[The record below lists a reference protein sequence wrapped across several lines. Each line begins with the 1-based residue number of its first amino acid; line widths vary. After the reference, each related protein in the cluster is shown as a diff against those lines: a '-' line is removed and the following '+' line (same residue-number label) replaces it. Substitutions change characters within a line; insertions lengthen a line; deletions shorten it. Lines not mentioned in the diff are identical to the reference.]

1 MKAKTTLVSSR
12 GPSFGQII
20 NSGSM
25 RSMIDKTLGDQARA
39 TRFVSTLVAAVSDSE
54 QLAACD
60 PKSVISSALKG
71 EALGLNLA
79 LQGFHLLP
87 FGNQCTFIIGYK
99 GYIQLALRTGLYED
113 LDAMEIREGEYK
125 GKNPRTGQPMLQF
138 IEDDDERETKP
149 IIGYYAFIQLKDGFF
164 KSIYWSKQKMLEHA
178 NRYSAAF
185 SLQTYNKYI
194 NKESLTDKERRQ
206 VENGPWYDTN
216 GSQIAM
222 GKKTVLR
229 QLLNS
234 GFAPLSIEMQNLMA
248 EDDKNEAG
256 GESIANALVNPEVAE
271 THDVDPETGEVV
283 DVEYDEVEVVPAP
296 EPVEAPKTAPRQRK
310 APTPAEPSKPAQ
322 PAQYVSAYGSFF
334 ED

>member
-1 MKAKTTLVSSR
+1 MKATTTLAKSKE
-12 GPSFGQII
+12 PTFGQII
-20 NSGSM
+20 NSPSM
-25 RSMIDKTLGDQARA
+25 RNTINKTLNDPAKA
-39 TRFVSTLVAAVSDSE
+39 TRFVSTLVAAVSDSS
-54 QLAACD
+54 QLAQCD

-125 GKNPRTGQPMLQF
+125 GKNPRTGQPVLEF
-138 IEDDDERETKP
+138 IEDDDEREKKP
-149 IIGYYAFIQLKDGFF
+149 IIGFYAFIQLKDGFF

-178 NRYSAAF
+178 SRYSAAF
-185 SLQTYNKYI
+185 NLATYNKYM
-194 NKESLTDKERRQ
+194 NGEKLTDREQRQ
-206 VENGPWYDTN
+206 VNNGPWYDTN
-216 GSQIAM
+216 GTQVAM

-248 EDDKNEAG
+248 EDSKNES
-256 GESIANALVNPEVAE
+256 ENTDIADALATETVEVP
-271 THDVDPETGEVV
+271 TVDPATGEVV
-283 DVEYDEVEVVPAP
+283 DVEYEEVEDDGKPL
-296 EPVEAPKTAPRQRK
+296 
-310 APTPAEPSKPAQ
+310 AELQNDTK
-322 PAQYVSAYGSFF
+322 SAYDAFF
-334 ED
+334 GE